1 MALSETIPVKGFIS
15 ICPVMKPESFS
26 METVISAKN
35 RNLRGVFIE
44 GENEIPVH
52 AEEDMIRVFQ
62 KAGMAYQYYI
72 NNDAGHDIPEALEG
86 FLQKSLVFIRDS
98 LQ

>member
-62 KAGMAYQYYI
+62 KQEWRISITSIMMLATIYQR
-72 NNDAGHDIPEALEG
+72 L
-86 FLQKSLVFIRDS
+86 
-98 LQ
+98 